1 MGIDRKVVFVTLAW
15 NFGRNMLGRLLMLV
29 ALVELVVSKSVVEV
43 VVVVV
48 GLGMNKSVFVAVTVG
63 VAMANNSTVQ
73 QSRVRWD

>member
-43 VVVVV
+43 VAV

-73 QSRVRWD
+73 QSRVQWD

>member
-15 NFGRNMLGRLLMLV
+15 NFGRNMLGRLLLV

-43 VVVVV
+43 VAV

>member
-15 NFGRNMLGRLLMLV
+15 NFGMNMLERLLLLV
-29 ALVELVVSKSVVEV
+29 ALGELVVSKSVVEV
-43 VVVVV
+43 VAV

-73 QSRVRWD
+73 QSRVQWD